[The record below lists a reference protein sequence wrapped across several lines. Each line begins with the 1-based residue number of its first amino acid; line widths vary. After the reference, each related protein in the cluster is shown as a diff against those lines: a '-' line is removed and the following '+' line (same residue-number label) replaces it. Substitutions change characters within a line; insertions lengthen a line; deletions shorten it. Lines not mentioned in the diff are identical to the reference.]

1 MIKVLKETPISV
13 DDKDLILQLLH
24 DDALWCQDVCDY
36 CYYRD
41 WAGWSYCGASCCEVH
56 GCHPYAPTYFKL
68 TDL

>member
-1 MIKVLKETPISV
+1 MIEVLQETPITV
-13 DDKDLILQLLH
+13 EGRDYCLQLLH
-24 DDALWCQDVCDY
+24 DDAIWSQDACDY

-41 WAGWSYCGASCCEVH
+41 WYGWDKCCASCATVH